1 MKGMTAVNITPV
13 KLEILKIFYHYQQ
26 NKPYSPTM
34 QELADLLQR
43 SRATVFEHCA
53 ALQEKGFLC
62 ASRGKARSLKLTEEA
77 IELLEEVS
85 DEPFVSDSEAIEEG
99 LPLVGM
105 INAGLP
111 SEAIEDCDRIS
122 LETEFAVSAGNT
134 FALEVSGE
142 SMINDNI
149 CPGDYVVCKQSSQPR
164 NGDVVVAIVDGTEAT
179 LKRFYKEKDHIRL
192 QPAND
197 SFQPILTRNCEVR
210 GVVVGLIRKI

>member
-1 MKGMTAVNITPV
+1 LKGDKVVNVTPI

-26 NKPYSPTM
+26 NRPYSPTM
-34 QELADLLQR
+34 RELADLLQR

-77 IELLEEVS
+77 VELIESVNE
-85 DEPFVSDSEAIEEG
+85 DEFGLQDQAEQG

-111 SEAIEDCDRIS
+111 GEALESSERIS
-122 LETEFAVSAGNT
+122 LETEFAVSKGKT
-134 FALEVSGE
+134 FALQVSGE

-149 CPGDYVVCKQSSQPR
+149 CPGDYVVCRQDNQPR
-164 NGDVVVAIVDGTEAT
+164 NGDVVVAIVDGNEAT
-179 LKRFYKEKDHIRL
+179 LKRFYKEKNHIRL

-197 SFQPILTRNCEVR
+197 NFQPIITRDCQIR

>member
-1 MKGMTAVNITPV
+1 LKGDKVVNVTPI

-26 NKPYSPTM
+26 NRPYSPTM
-34 QELADLLQR
+34 RELADLLQR

-77 IELLEEVS
+77 VELIESVNE
-85 DEPFVSDSEAIEEG
+85 DEFGLQEQAEQG

-111 SEAIEDCDRIS
+111 GEALESSERIS
-122 LETEFAVSAGNT
+122 LETEFAVSKGKT
-134 FALEVSGE
+134 FALQVSGE

-149 CPGDYVVCKQSSQPR
+149 CPGDYVVCRQDNQPR
-164 NGDVVVAIVDGTEAT
+164 NGDVVVAIVDGNEAT
-179 LKRFYKEKDHIRL
+179 LKRFYKEKNHIRL

-197 SFQPILTRNCEVR
+197 NFQPIITRDCQIR

>member
-1 MKGMTAVNITPV
+1 LKGKKTVNLTPV
-13 KLEILKIFYHYQQ
+13 KLEILKIFYQYQQ
-26 NKPYSPTM
+26 NKPFSPTM
-34 QELADLLQR
+34 QELADRLQR

-53 ALQEKGFLC
+53 ALQENGFLC

-77 IELLEEVS
+77 VELIESLNEDGFDQQQLEQ
-85 DEPFVSDSEAIEEG
+85 G

-111 SEAIEDCDRIS
+111 SEAIENCERIS
-122 LETEFAVSAGNT
+122 LETEFAVSKGKT

-149 CPGDYVVCKQSSQPR
+149 CPGDYVVCRQDSQPR
-164 NGDVVVAIVDGTEAT
+164 NGDVVVAIVDGSEAT
-179 LKRFYKEKDHIRL
+179 LKRFYKEKNHIRL

-197 SFQPILTRNCEVR
+197 NFQPIITRDCQVR